1 MLKLSLPPGQDIE
14 VLLHDLQKQSLITY
28 RRLDGSY
35 RIWEGSDVDL
45 AERLNEAERHL
56 HFDTQLFL
64 DTIDKHLSQ
73 NNLVARRHSLAVGV
87 VRYFALKYTDDLAE
101 ASTLLKSELKE
112 GASGLV
118 LVLIPNEQ
126 YSVLVERAEAVTKK
140 YPQILVAIPRQ
151 IDSLTEIVNELA
163 CLKWVEQNTKEL
175 RDDRI
180 ARRELNLRI
189 TAYERELN
197 KNAGSI
203 TDPRPSPQGN
213 GCAWFWMGKKEE
225 VGKPV
230 DVSKLLSK
238 ACDILFNKSPI
249 LRNELVARDDI
260 SNAASSARRKLMEL
274 MLTQS
279 EREALGM
286 SGYPAE
292 RSIYESILKASGL
305 HIYDEKLEEWKFQ
318 APPGSNDMKLYH
330 TWQVIERNVFN
341 DELESCELT
350 VLFDKL
356 AKIPYGLPQGVFPI
370 LITAFYVAHQGEVL
384 LYREGTLIPDPQPAH
399 FDLLQR
405 RLDLFAI
412 KGVKLQGTKQ
422 RIVERLANSLNTEP
436 KIAAA
441 VKALYRNFALLPN
454 ITLKTN
460 QMLNQQTLQVRNTFL
475 NATSAI
481 NLLFKE
487 LPECFGIEIN
497 GSDDTSDEA
506 FDTYFTGLNSALQH
520 LGRHAGQVLE
530 KARDQVLFYCELG
543 KGKEAWLELE
553 NRCSILAE
561 RIKHDELTPFI
572 NSVLNGAKNG
582 HDPTPAVSNVS
593 KRSFEQWLDSDIDRF
608 EGLAKGKG
616 ELFVYYWN
624 SFGAI
629 APEYADQEEKQASSL
644 RQTLEA
650 EIAKMKESLS
660 TKEIR
665 KMLQELLAEL
675 AEE

>member
-1 MLKLSLPPGQDIE
+1 M
-14 VLLHDLQKQSLITY
+14 
-28 RRLDGSY
+28 
-35 RIWEGSDVDL
+35 
-45 AERLNEAERHL
+45 
-56 HFDTQLFL
+56 
-64 DTIDKHLSQ
+64 
-73 NNLVARRHSLAVGV
+73 
-87 VRYFALKYTDDLAE
+87 
-101 ASTLLKSELKE
+101 
-112 GASGLV
+112 V

-203 TDPRPSPQGN
+203 TDPSPSPQGN

-341 DELESCELT
+341 DELEAANSQSFLT
-350 VLFDKL
+350 NWPRYPMDCPK
-356 AKIPYGLPQGVFPI
+356 VFSDPDNRI
-370 LITAFYVAHQGEVL
+370 LCGASGEVL

-460 QMLNQQTLQVRNTFL
+460 QMLNQQTLQVRNTF
-475 NATSAI
+475 
-481 NLLFKE
+481 
-487 LPECFGIEIN
+487 
-497 GSDDTSDEA
+497 
-506 FDTYFTGLNSALQH
+506 
-520 LGRHAGQVLE
+520 
-530 KARDQVLFYCELG
+530 
-543 KGKEAWLELE
+543 
-553 NRCSILAE
+553 
-561 RIKHDELTPFI
+561 
-572 NSVLNGAKNG
+572 
-582 HDPTPAVSNVS
+582 
-593 KRSFEQWLDSDIDRF
+593 
-608 EGLAKGKG
+608 
-616 ELFVYYWN
+616 
-624 SFGAI
+624 
-629 APEYADQEEKQASSL
+629 
-644 RQTLEA
+644 
-650 EIAKMKESLS
+650 
-660 TKEIR
+660 
-665 KMLQELLAEL
+665 
-675 AEE
+675 